1 MTRSLLLPA
10 AAVPLILL
18 LGGAGAA
25 LAQGA
30 ETGTGVATPVPPLAP
45 GTTTQ
50 VSPRATEPMPTQGPG
65 QAPIGA
71 AVTGSAPGPGAP
83 GTPSPGPAAPSPVD
97 SSQEQGGALLKPGPQ
112 ANEMD
117 AAAGAGRP
125 PGQQAK

>member
-10 AAVPLILL
+10 AAAVLILL

-30 ETGTGVATPVPPLAP
+30 ETGVVTPVPPLAP

-71 AVTGSAPGPGAP
+71 AMTGSAPGPGAP

-97 SSQEQGGALLKPGPQ
+97 SSQEQGGALLKPGSQ

-117 AAAGAGRP
+117 AAAGAGRLLD
-125 PGQQAK
+125 QQAK